1 MLGATA
7 IEDRLQDGV
16 PETIKDLKTAGIKIW
31 VATGDKL
38 ETAIG
43 MSEIKKEKNPVTQY
57 YIIYS
62 AIGRSTN
69 LIGVESNIL
78 IVRKGS
84 RPIRT
89 QVLDAL
95 AQFFTEDPI
104 KSSAELPSN
113 EEDEPIP
120 LQRINTGV
128 STIVGADNG
137 NRNGGFVLVVD
148 DSVLLEV
155 NKFLFIS
162 KEL

>member
-43 MSEIKKEKNPVTQY
+43 MSEIKNKKSPVTQY

>member
-1 MLGATA
+1 M
-7 IEDRLQDGV
+7 
-16 PETIKDLKTAGIKIW
+16 
-31 VATGDKL
+31 
-38 ETAIG
+38 
-43 MSEIKKEKNPVTQY
+43 
-57 YIIYS
+57 
-62 AIGRSTN
+62 
-69 LIGVESNIL
+69 IGVESNIL

-155 NKFLFIS
+155 NKLPIVS